1 MEIMKRIALLAI
13 CAMAVL
19 AGCQQK
25 GKTEGQTSTSTTT
38 GRLGEVTDTVP
49 KPVFLIKRMSF
60 LEMNYWIDVKEPSKE
75 EFDEEYYKE
84 CYESWSRQE
93 AYRRH
98 AAQYTHLVSGDS
110 DVPIAFV
117 DEVLKD
123 PDGNTPSIGQLHG
136 REEIPSL
143 CARYKLVNPSDEDNE
158 ALGMVAVTDS
168 YLQTRRRLT
177 VKIGPSDDES
187 LLPLPDSI
195 VSKLEQRYGMKASRS
210 YWMNTI
216 DNRYIQGCLQFAGEY
231 KDAPKT
237 ESYKRSLALEVLVDG
252 SEIYASEVLGYYES
266 ETSFGWNVDDEGEYI
281 ANCIECAFEGP
292 NGLELCYTRNAVES
306 FTVGMAYLRDG
317 KYILDQ
323 FDMYQYMIDEEIPV
337 WKADF
342 AKMKELYRDAA
353 AKEDKDVELTKW
365 AHCYIDTSNEW
376 IWLRD
381 SLDQRGAFFI
391 RKDGQF
397 RLVAVETPQ
406 LKPKEMNRDYRVF
419 YLCLSSP
426 EDGMTVRT
434 QIFAFKDGEQIE
446 EFTALKVN
454 GIYTECQ
461 KNGKSIS
468 PAEGKAYLDK
478 LPDQKDITAYFQD
491 IETGEYL

>member
-1 MEIMKRIALLAI
+1 MMKRFALLAI
-13 CAMAVL
+13 CAMALL

-25 GKTEGQTSTSTTT
+25 GKSEGQTSGTVATDS
-38 GRLGEVTDTVP
+38 LGEVTDTVP
-49 KPVFLIKRMSF
+49 KPIFLIKRMSF
-60 LEMNYWIDVKEPSKE
+60 FEMNYWTDVEEPSKE
-75 EFDEEYYKE
+75 QLDEEYYKE
-84 CYESWSRQE
+84 CYASWSQQE
-93 AYRRH
+93 AFRRR
-98 AAQYTHLVSGDS
+98 ARQYTHLISGDS
-110 DVPIAFV
+110 DVPIAFF

-143 CARYKLVNPSDEDNE
+143 CARYKLVNPSDENDE
-158 ALGMVAVTDS
+158 ALGIVAVTDS
-168 YLQTRRRLT
+168 YLKTRRRLT
-177 VKIGPSDDES
+177 VKIGPINDES

-195 VSKLEQRYGMKASRS
+195 VTRLEQRYGMKASRS

-216 DNRYIQGCLQFAGEY
+216 DDRYIQGCLQFEGEY

-237 ESYKRSLALEVLVDG
+237 ESYKRSLALEVIVDG
-252 SEIYASEVLGYYES
+252 SEIYACEVLGYYES

-281 ANCIECAFEGP
+281 PNCIECAFEGP
-292 NGLELCYTRNAVES
+292 NGLELCYTRSAVES
-306 FTVGMAYLRDG
+306 FTVGMAYIRDG
-317 KYILDQ
+317 KYVLDQ

-342 AKMKELYRDAA
+342 AKMKELYREAA

-365 AHCYIDTSNEW
+365 AHCYLDYSNEW

-397 RLVAVETPQ
+397 RLIAVETPQ
-406 LKPKEMNRDYRVF
+406 LKPTTMDHGRNVC
-419 YLCLSSP
+419 YLSLSSP

-434 QIFAFKDGEQIE
+434 RVIGLKDGEQIE

-461 KNGKSIS
+461 MNGKSIS
-468 PAEGKAYLDK
+468 PAEGKAYIDK
-478 LPDQKDITAYFQD
+478 LPEREDITAYFSN
-491 IETGEYL
+491 IEGGDYF

>member
-1 MEIMKRIALLAI
+1 MMKRFALLAI
-13 CAMAVL
+13 CTMAVL

-25 GKTEGQTSTSTTT
+25 GKSEGQTSGTVATDS
-38 GRLGEVTDTVP
+38 LGEVTDTVP
-49 KPVFLIKRMSF
+49 KPIFLIKRMSF
-60 LEMNYWIDVKEPSKE
+60 FEMNYWTDVEEPSKE
-75 EFDEEYYKE
+75 QLDEEYYKE
-84 CYESWSRQE
+84 CYETWSQQE
-93 AYRRH
+93 AFRRR
-98 AAQYTHLVSGDS
+98 AKQYTHLISGDS
-110 DVPIAFV
+110 DVPIAFF

-143 CARYKLVNPSDEDNE
+143 CARYKLVNPSDENDE
-158 ALGMVAVTDS
+158 ALGIVAVTDS

-177 VKIGPSDDES
+177 VKIGPINDES

-195 VSKLEQRYGMKASRS
+195 VTRLEQRYGMKASRS

-216 DNRYIQGCLQFAGEY
+216 DDRYIQGCLQFEGEY

-237 ESYKRSLALEVLVDG
+237 ESYKRSLALEVIVDG
-252 SEIYASEVLGYYES
+252 SEIYACEVLGYYES

-281 ANCIECAFEGP
+281 PNCIECAFEGP
-292 NGLELCYTRNAVES
+292 NGLELCYTRSAVES
-306 FTVGMAYLRDG
+306 FTVGMAYVRDG
-317 KYILDQ
+317 KYVLDQ

-365 AHCYIDTSNEW
+365 AHCYLDYSNEW

-397 RLVAVETPQ
+397 RLIAVETPQ
-406 LKPKEMNRDYRVF
+406 LKPTTMDHGHNVC

-434 QIFAFKDGEQIE
+434 RVIGLKDGEKIE

-454 GIYTECQ
+454 GIYTECRM
-461 KNGKSIS
+461 NGKSIS
-468 PAEGKAYLDK
+468 PAEGKAYIDK
-478 LPDQKDITAYFQD
+478 LPEREDITAYFSN
-491 IETGEYL
+491 IEGGDYF

>member
-1 MEIMKRIALLAI
+1 MMKRFALLAI

-25 GKTEGQTSTSTTT
+25 GKSEGQTSGTVATDS
-38 GRLGEVTDTVP
+38 LGEVTDTVP
-49 KPVFLIKRMSF
+49 KPIFLIKRMSF
-60 LEMNYWIDVKEPSKE
+60 FEMNYWTDVEEPSKE
-75 EFDEEYYKE
+75 QLDEEYYKE
-84 CYESWSRQE
+84 CYASWSQQE
-93 AYRRH
+93 AFRRR
-98 AAQYTHLVSGDS
+98 ARQYTHLISGDS
-110 DVPIAFV
+110 DVPIAFF

-143 CARYKLVNPSDEDNE
+143 CARYKLVNPSDENDE
-158 ALGMVAVTDS
+158 ALGIVAVTDS

-177 VKIGPSDDES
+177 VKIGPINDES

-195 VSKLEQRYGMKASRS
+195 VTKLEQRYGMKASRS

-216 DNRYIQGCLQFAGEY
+216 DDRYIQGCLQFEGEF

-237 ESYKRSLALEVLVDG
+237 ESYKRSLALEVIVDG
-252 SEIYASEVLGYYES
+252 SEIYACEVLGYYES

-281 ANCIECAFEGP
+281 PNCIECAFEGP
-292 NGLELCYTRNAVES
+292 NGLELCYTRSAVES
-306 FTVGMAYLRDG
+306 FTVGMAYVRDG
-317 KYILDQ
+317 KYVLDQ

-342 AKMKELYRDAA
+342 AKMKEMYREAA

-365 AHCYIDTSNEW
+365 AHCYLDYSNEW

-397 RLVAVETPQ
+397 RLIAVETPQ
-406 LKPKEMNRDYRVF
+406 LKPTTMDHGHNVC

-434 QIFAFKDGEQIE
+434 RVIGLKDGEQIE

-461 KNGKSIS
+461 MNGKSIS
-468 PAEGKAYLDK
+468 PAEGKAYIDK
-478 LPDQKDITAYFQD
+478 LPEREDITAYFSN
-491 IETGEYL
+491 IEGGDYF

>member
-13 CAMAVL
+13 CTMAVL

-25 GKTEGQTSTSTTT
+25 GKTEGQTSGQVATS
-38 GRLGEVTDTVP
+38 GPSVVTDTVP
-49 KPVFLIKRMSF
+49 KPIFLIKRMSF
-60 LEMNYWIDVKEPSKE
+60 LEMNYWIDVEKPSKE
-75 EFDEEYYKE
+75 QLGEDYYKE
-84 CYESWSRQE
+84 CYEAWSRQE
-93 AYRRH
+93 AFRRR
-98 AAQYTHLVSGDS
+98 AKQYTHLVSGDS

-158 ALGMVAVTDS
+158 ALGIVAVTDS

-177 VKIGPSDDES
+177 VKTGPSNDVS
-187 LLPLPDSI
+187 MLPLPDSI

-216 DNRYIQGCLQFAGEY
+216 DDRYIQGCLQFEGEY

-237 ESYKRSLALEVLVDG
+237 ESYKRSLALEVIVDG
-252 SEIYASEVLGYYES
+252 SEIYACEVLGYYES
-266 ETSFGWNVDDEGEYI
+266 ETSFGWNADDEGEYI
-281 ANCIECAFEGP
+281 PNCIECAFEGP
-292 NGLELCYTRNAVES
+292 NGLEFCYTRSAIES
-306 FTVGMAYLRDG
+306 FTVGIAYVLDG
-317 KYILDQ
+317 KYVLDQ
-323 FDMYQYMIDEEIPV
+323 FDMYQYMIDEEIPI

-342 AKMKELYRDAA
+342 AKMKEMYRDAA

-365 AHCYIDTSNEW
+365 AHCYIDYSNEW

-397 RLVAVETPQ
+397 QLIAVETPQ
-406 LKPKEMNRDYRVF
+406 LKPTTMDHGREVC

-426 EDGMTVRT
+426 ADGMTVRT
-434 QIFAFKDGEQIE
+434 QILAFKDGQQVE

-461 KNGKSIS
+461 KNGKPIS

-478 LPDQKDITAYFQD
+478 LPEREDITAYFQD
-491 IETGEYL
+491 IESGEYL

>member
-1 MEIMKRIALLAI
+1 MMKRFALLAI

-25 GKTEGQTSTSTTT
+25 GKSEGQTSGTVATDS
-38 GRLGEVTDTVP
+38 LGEVTDTVP
-49 KPVFLIKRMSF
+49 KPIFLIKRMSF
-60 LEMNYWIDVKEPSKE
+60 FEMNYWTDVEEPSKE
-75 EFDEEYYKE
+75 QLDEEYYKE
-84 CYESWSRQE
+84 CYASWSQQE
-93 AYRRH
+93 AFRRR
-98 AAQYTHLVSGDS
+98 ARQYTHLISGDS
-110 DVPIAFV
+110 DVPIAFF

-143 CARYKLVNPSDEDNE
+143 CARYKLVNPSDENDE
-158 ALGMVAVTDS
+158 ASCIVAVTDS

-177 VKIGPSDDES
+177 VKIGPINDES

-195 VSKLEQRYGMKASRS
+195 VTRLEQRYGMKASRS

-216 DNRYIQGCLQFAGEY
+216 GDRYIQGCLQFEGEY

-237 ESYKRSLALEVLVDG
+237 ESYKRSLALEVIVDG
-252 SEIYASEVLGYYES
+252 SEIYACEVLGYYES

-281 ANCIECAFEGP
+281 PNCIECAFEGP
-292 NGLELCYTRNAVES
+292 NGLELCYTRSAVES
-306 FTVGMAYLRDG
+306 FTVGMAYVRDG
-317 KYILDQ
+317 KYVLDQ

-342 AKMKELYRDAA
+342 AKMKELYREAA

-365 AHCYIDTSNEW
+365 AHCYLDYSNEW

-397 RLVAVETPQ
+397 RLIAVETPQ
-406 LKPKEMNRDYRVF
+406 LKPTTMDHGHNVC

-434 QIFAFKDGEQIE
+434 RVIGLKDGEQIE

-461 KNGKSIS
+461 MNGKSIS
-468 PAEGKAYLDK
+468 PAEGKAYIDK
-478 LPDQKDITAYFQD
+478 LPEREDITAYFSN
-491 IETGEYL
+491 IEGGDYF

>member
-1 MEIMKRIALLAI
+1 MMKRFALLAI
-13 CAMAVL
+13 CAMALL

-25 GKTEGQTSTSTTT
+25 GKSEGQTSGTVATDS
-38 GRLGEVTDTVP
+38 LGEVTDTVP
-49 KPVFLIKRMSF
+49 KPIFLIKRMSF
-60 LEMNYWIDVKEPSKE
+60 FEMNYWTDVEEPSKE
-75 EFDEEYYKE
+75 QLDEEYYKE
-84 CYESWSRQE
+84 CYASWSQQE
-93 AYRRH
+93 AFRRR
-98 AAQYTHLVSGDS
+98 ARQYTHLISGDS
-110 DVPIAFV
+110 DVPIAFF

-143 CARYKLVNPSDEDNE
+143 CARYKLVNPSDENDE
-158 ALGMVAVTDS
+158 ALGIVAVTDS

-177 VKIGPSDDES
+177 VKIGPINDES

-195 VSKLEQRYGMKASRS
+195 VTRLEQRYGMKASRS

-216 DNRYIQGCLQFAGEY
+216 DDRYIQGCLQFEGEY

-237 ESYKRSLALEVLVDG
+237 ESYKRSLALEVIVDG
-252 SEIYASEVLGYYES
+252 SEIYACEVLGYYES

-281 ANCIECAFEGP
+281 PNCIECAFEGP
-292 NGLELCYTRNAVES
+292 NGLELCYTRSAVES
-306 FTVGMAYLRDG
+306 FTVGMAYIRDG
-317 KYILDQ
+317 KYVLDQ

-365 AHCYIDTSNEW
+365 AHCYLDYSNEW

-397 RLVAVETPQ
+397 RLIAVETPQ
-406 LKPKEMNRDYRVF
+406 LKPTTMDHGRNVC
-419 YLCLSSP
+419 YLSLSSP

-434 QIFAFKDGEQIE
+434 RVIGLKDGEQIE

-461 KNGKSIS
+461 MNGKSIS
-468 PAEGKAYLDK
+468 PAEGKAYIDK
-478 LPDQKDITAYFQD
+478 LPEREDITAYFSN
-491 IETGEYL
+491 IEGGDYF